1 MASHELGDWE
11 TPTHPPNKR
20 SNPLSKIVLPARWKS
35 LFRTNKPPP
44 FSAQAIDSEFKG
56 ANTIASAE
64 DEVVPARRTIFG
76 QSRRR
81 MALIAVL
88 VLALI
93 VLIIGLAV
101 GLKKKLVPT
110 LNTFTASP
118 F

>member
-11 TPTHPPNKR
+11 TPTHPPPNK
-20 SNPLSKIVLPARWKS
+20 SNPFSKIALPAQWKS
-35 LFRTNKPPP
+35 HFRTNKPPP
-44 FSAQAIDSEFKG
+44 FSTQAIDSEFKG
-56 ANTIASAE
+56 GNAVAE
-64 DEVVPARRTIFG
+64 DAVVPARQTIFG

-81 MALIAVL
+81 MALVAVL

-93 VLIIGLAV
+93 AVIIGLAV
-101 GLKKKLVPT
+101 GLTKKLVPT